1 MRQGTAEEIALQKR
15 ALRAAI
21 RSSRASRAALAADD
35 PKRHAEG
42 RALARAVLEGAAALV
57 ERAADDGTPVCSYE
71 SLPGEPPTRELHE
84 ELAAR
89 GITVLVPFLL
99 PDKDLDWVRWLPG
112 SFEASPD
119 APHRASPDAPQSESP
134 DAPQSESPC
143 APRREALG
151 VDAIARAR
159 LIVVPALAVDAAGR
173 RLGQGGGSYDRALT
187 RRHPYSRTVAL
198 IDGEP
203 AARLPALPHDQ
214 PVDAVVSA
222 SRGWRDVGPRGA
234 PDGAGR

>member
-1 MRQGTAEEIALQKR
+1 MRQGTEEEIALQKR

-35 PKRHAEG
+35 PKRLAEG
-42 RALARAVLEGAAALV
+42 RALARAVLEGAAALL
-57 ERAADDGTPVCSYE
+57 ERAAQDGTPVCSYG

-112 SFEASPD
+112 SSEEAPD
-119 APHRASPDAPQSESP
+119 APHRESP
-134 DAPQSESPC
+134 DAPQSEPPC

-173 RLGQGGGSYDRALT
+173 RLGQGGGSYDRALA

-214 PVDAVVSA
+214 PVDAVASA
-222 SRGWRDVGPRGA
+222 SRGWRDVGPRSA
-234 PDGAGR
+234 PGGGTR

>member
-35 PKRHAEG
+35 PKRLAEG
-42 RALARAVLEGAAALV
+42 RALARAVLEGAAALL
-57 ERAADDGTPVCSYE
+57 ERAAQDGTPVCSYE

-112 SFEASPD
+112 CSEEPPD
-119 APHRASPDAPQSESP
+119 APRR
-134 DAPQSESPC
+134 ESPC

-173 RLGQGGGSYDRALT
+173 RLGQGGGSYDRALA

-203 AARLPALPHDQ
+203 AARLPALPHDL
-214 PVDAVVSA
+214 PVDAVASA
-222 SRGWRDVGPRGA
+222 SRGWRDVGPRSA
-234 PDGAGR
+234 PGGGTR